1 MEWAIL
7 ALIALA
13 AGAFIA
19 VPRRGD
25 AIIDDAATDEL
36 AAERDNLLLA
46 LRQLDED
53 ADAGRISAEDRLA
66 GRRALGP
73 RLREVT
79 EALRDAD
86 ESAEVPT

>member
-13 AGAFIA
+13 ASAFIA
-19 VPRRGD
+19 LPRGGD
-25 AIIDDAATDEL
+25 ALVDGAATDEL

-53 ADAGRISAEDRLA
+53 AEAGRITAEDRLA

-73 RLREVT
+73 RLREAT

-86 ESAEVPT
+86 ENTEVRA